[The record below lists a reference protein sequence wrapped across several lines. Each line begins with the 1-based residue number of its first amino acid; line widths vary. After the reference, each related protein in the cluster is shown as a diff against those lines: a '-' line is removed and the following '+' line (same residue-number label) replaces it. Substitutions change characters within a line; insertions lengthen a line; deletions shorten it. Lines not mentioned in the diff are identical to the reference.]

1 MKEGS
6 YQGRTTEQTC
16 QIIGSPGFWSEQFGA
31 YDTDSALPIENKARV
46 SSGREQGS
54 SIISNTESQ
63 LEQA

>member
-16 QIIGSPGFWSEQFGA
+16 QIIGSPGFWSKQFEA
-31 YDTDSALPIENKARV
+31 YDTDSALPIENKTRV

-54 SIISNTESQ
+54 SIVSNIERQ